1 MTKTEMYK
9 AIEARVSD
17 NQEMVDFIEKEI
29 ARIQKRNSYKSTKPS
44 KKQVANQGYAE
55 TLYGVLADAEGPM
68 TIADIKG
75 AIPEFADF
83 STQKVS
89 ALLTALIKADRV
101 VRTVEKKVAHFAVK

>member
-44 KKQVANQGYAE
+44 KKQVANQGYQE
-55 TLYGVLADAEGPM
+55 VLFGVLGEADAPM

-75 AIPEFADF
+75 AIPDFAEF
-83 STQKVS
+83 STQKIS
-89 ALLTALIKADRV
+89 ALLTALIKDGKV